1 MSQELTAGIA
11 TVLVGVLAII
21 FLPSTV
27 DKAPFLNDDERKLA
41 IARLLGDRP
50 LATDDNGETII
61 LAESFSW
68 YRVREA
74 VFSIKTWLSALAYF
88 AILSALYSFGL
99 FVPSIIKG
107 LGYSSIDAQLYSVPP
122 YAVAAALTV
131 LAAFASDKYKI
142 RGPIILA
149 FLPLSIIGYAV
160 IGHTN
165 NVHVKY
171 GMLFLMAS
179 GLYPSVPPILVWL
192 SNNYTSHYTRA
203 TAIGLQLAI
212 ANCGGFVAAFVYQ
225 AHEAPS
231 YKQSHTTIMGL
242 LCGAWVLVAA
252 KCAYLHSINKRKAAG
267 KFDQY
272 IGCGDDKDPQF
283 RYTL

>member
-1 MSQELTAGIA
+1 M
-11 TVLVGVLAII
+11 
-21 FLPSTV
+21 
-27 DKAPFLNDDERKLA
+27 DKAHFFTDDERKLA
-41 IARLLGDRP
+41 IARLLADRP
-50 LATDDNGETII
+50 VAADDNGETII
-61 LAESFSW
+61 LAEPFSW

-74 VFSIKTWLSALAYF
+74 VFSIKTWLSAVAYF
-88 AILSALYSFGL
+88 AILCALYSFGL

-131 LAAFASDKYKI
+131 LAAFVSDRYKI

-203 TAIGLQLAI
+203 TGIGLQLAI

-231 YKQSHTTIMGL
+231 YKHSHTIIMGL

-252 KCAYLHSINKRKAAG
+252 KCVYLYYINKRKAAG